1 MSATNVHDAE
11 VRRPFQPDLDRA
23 IATNFAYLGN
33 GEWLPLMVEF
43 DPKGAPTESHGGQWQ
58 WFVDRDWLPHTL
70 KHEVMVPALFRELPS
85 GLVEM
90 PGFRHCVLLVNRK
103 AAASLVERSEWR
115 QTILQAELGVPM
127 DVTPGK
133 EMKPDKPLPDKAQ
146 RGKRI
151 GRVVMGVIDQGIAFA
166 HERFRN
172 LTGSRVAFV
181 WQQAV
186 LPTVLGFPFPMPGLE
201 LKAADID
208 AAIKNSSGD
217 EAAVYRSV
225 GGLDFSKDGYKPL
238 AHRRSHGTLVLD
250 LMAGAQRDV
259 DEQNRP
265 IIAVDMPEF
274 AVGDPATSLLKPHAA
289 WGLAYIMHRAGQLR
303 EPGEKLPVVVN
314 LSYGPHEGPHDG
326 TDPFEVFADLM
337 ITFFGPTHS
346 TPLTI
351 VLAAGNS
358 RQGRV
363 HAQAHVESGAS
374 KVLPWRI
381 QPGGRTESML
391 QLWLNTGA
399 QATVTLQAPSG
410 ANISIKPPQSRVP
423 NPASP
428 ADTFSATYSL
438 VNGRP
443 CFTLYTNPTEF
454 NPGGGAFQPLAEGG
468 LWKVEVQNDGPKAI
482 DLQGWIRR
490 SDTQSGRR
498 AKGRQSYFDDTHYA
512 RFTPSGH
519 PVNFDPPPAIL
530 PPPPPTAMVSR
541 RGTVSGIA
549 TGRHT
554 LVIGGYRT
562 SDVFPAGYSS
572 QGPNP
577 DASRVAN
584 TPNWLAPSEDSVTCR
599 GVLSAAN
606 YSGGVSPISGSSA
619 AAPQAA
625 RRWADLWI
633 IQQGP
638 PVLPPGEFQPLRS
651 GMLRPISLADHG
663 WVGGLGAAAGNPQRV
678 PRP

>member
-1 MSATNVHDAE
+1 MSTTNVHGE
-11 VRRPFQPDLDRA
+11 GVRRPFQPDLDRA
-23 IATNFAYLGN
+23 IATNFAYLCD
-33 GEWLPLMVEF
+33 GEWLPLMVEY
-43 DPKGAPTESHGGQWQ
+43 DPKAAPTESHGGQWQ
-58 WFVDRDWLPHTL
+58 WFVDRDWLPHTF
-70 KHEVMVPALFRELPS
+70 KEEVLVPALFRELPR

-90 PGFRHCVLLVNRK
+90 PGFRHCVLLVHRK
-103 AAASLVERSEWR
+103 AVASLVERGEWR
-115 QTILQAELGVPM
+115 QTILQAQLGVPM
-127 DVTPGK
+127 DVAPGK
-133 EMKPDKPLPDKAQ
+133 EMKPDNLLPDKAQ
-146 RGKRI
+146 GGKRI

-181 WQQAV
+181 WQQAA
-186 LPTVLGFPFPMPGLE
+186 LPTVPGFPFPMPGVE

-208 AAIKNSSGD
+208 AAIANTIDD
-217 EAAVYRSV
+217 EAAVYRSI
-225 GGLDFSKDGYKPL
+225 GGLDFSKDGFKPL
-238 AHRRSHGTLVLD
+238 ARRRSHGTLVLD
-250 LMAGAQRDV
+250 LMAGEPRV
-259 DEQNRP
+259 KDEQNRP

-346 TPLTI
+346 TPLTV

-399 QATVTLQAPSG
+399 QATVTLRAPSG
-410 ANISIKPPQSRVP
+410 ATVSIKSPQSNAP
-423 NPASP
+423 YPASP
-428 ADTFSATYSL
+428 ADTFSAACSL

-443 CFTLYTNPTEF
+443 CCTLFANPTAYS
-454 NPGGGAFQPLAEGG
+454 PGGGGLQPIAESG
-468 LWKVEVQNDGPKAI
+468 LWKVQVQNDGPKAI

-490 SDTQSGRR
+490 SDTQSGRN
-498 AKGRQSYFDDTHYA
+498 ANGRQSYFDDPDYE
-512 RFTPSGH
+512 RFTSTGY
-519 PVNFDPPPAIL
+519 PVNFDPPPAI
-530 PPPPPTAMVSR
+530 PPPLPHTAMVSR
-541 RGTVSGIA
+541 RGTLSGIA

-554 LVIGGYRT
+554 LVIGGYRR

-572 QGPNP
+572 QGPN
-577 DASRVAN
+577 DNASRVAS
-584 TPNWLAPSEDSVTCR
+584 TPNWVTPSEDSVTCR

-606 YSGGVSPISGSSA
+606 YSGGVSPITGTSA

-633 IQQGP
+633 IQKGQ

-663 WVGGLGAAAGNPQRV
+663 WVGGLGVAAGNPQRV

>member
-1 MSATNVHDAE
+1 MSATNVHGEE

-23 IATNFAYLGN
+23 IATNYAYLRD
-33 GEWLPLMVEF
+33 GEWLPLLVEF
-43 DPKGAPTESHGGQWQ
+43 DPKAAPTESPGGQWQ
-58 WFVDRDWLPHTL
+58 WFVDRDWLPHSF
-70 KHEVMVPALFRELPS
+70 KDEVMVPALFRDLPR
-85 GLVEM
+85 GLVET
-90 PGFRHCVLLVNRK
+90 PGFRYCVLLVHRK
-103 AAASLVERSEWR
+103 AAATLVERGEWR
-115 QTILQAELGVPM
+115 QTILQAELGAPM
-127 DVTPGK
+127 ELTSGK
-133 EMKPDKPLPDKAQ
+133 KIMPERPPSEKAQ
-146 RGKRI
+146 GKKRI

-186 LPTVLGFPFPMPGLE
+186 LPTVLGFPFPMPGVE
-201 LKAADID
+201 MKATDID
-208 AAIKNSSGD
+208 AAIFNTGDD

-238 AHRRSHGTLVLD
+238 ARRRSHGTMVLD
-250 LMAGAQRDV
+250 LMAGAQRAI

-289 WGLAYIMHRAGQLR
+289 WGLAYIMHRAEQMR

-326 TDPFEVFADLM
+326 TDPFEAFADLM
-337 ITFFGPTHS
+337 IAFFGPAHS
-346 TPLTI
+346 TPLTM

-363 HAQAHVESGAS
+363 HAEALVGSGAHE
-374 KVLPWRI
+374 VLPWRI
-381 QPGGRTESML
+381 HPGGRTESML
-391 QLWLNTGA
+391 QLWLNQGA
-399 QATVTLQAPSG
+399 RATVIVRAPSG
-410 ANISIKPPQSRVP
+410 ANISIKPPQTKVP

-428 ADTFSATYSL
+428 ADRFSATYSL

-443 CFTLYTNPTEF
+443 CVTLFTNPTEF
-454 NPGGGAFQPLAEGG
+454 NPGGGGFPPLAESG
-468 LWKVEVQNDGPKAI
+468 LWKVEVHNDGAKPI
-482 DLQGWIRR
+482 HLQCWIRR

-498 AKGRQSYFDDTHYA
+498 AHGRQSYFDDPHYA

-519 PVNFDPPPAIL
+519 PINLDPPLATF
-530 PPPPPTAMVSR
+530 PPPPRPAMISR

-554 LVIGGYRT
+554 LVIGGHHR
-562 SDVFPAGYSS
+562 SDVYPARYSS
-572 QGPNP
+572 QGPN
-577 DASRVAN
+577 DNAGRVAN
-584 TPNWLAPSEDSVTCR
+584 TPNWVTPSEDSMTCR

-606 YSGGVSPISGSSA
+606 YSGGVTPISGSSA

-651 GMLRPISLADHG
+651 GILRPISLVDHV
-663 WVGGLGAAAGNPQRV
+663 WVGGLGAAAGVPQRV